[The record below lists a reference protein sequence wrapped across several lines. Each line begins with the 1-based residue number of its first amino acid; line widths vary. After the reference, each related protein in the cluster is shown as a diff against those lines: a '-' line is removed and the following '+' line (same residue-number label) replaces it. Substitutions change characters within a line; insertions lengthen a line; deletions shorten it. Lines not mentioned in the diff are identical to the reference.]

1 MSKKILVYEMSDTR
15 FEALKKTLRPLGVS
29 VYKVAKSQYG
39 DLIGELALGKAGQK
53 AVGTVRSH
61 TNIPGAAP
69 IPAVGMPCI
78 GEMLIF
84 SGISGQEMDA
94 VLAALRQAD
103 LVVPLK
109 ATVTMYNYSWN
120 GYAIYQELSKEHRKF
135 TK

>member
-39 DLIGELALGKAGQK
+39 DPIGELALGKAGQK

-78 GEMLIF
+78 GEML
-84 SGISGQEMDA
+84 A

>member
-39 DLIGELALGKAGQK
+39 DPIGELALGKNPLIGFM
-53 AVGTVRSH
+53 TW
-61 TNIPGAAP
+61 AP

>member
-39 DLIGELALGKAGQK
+39 DPIGELALGKAGQK
-53 AVGTVRSH
+53 AVGTVQSH

-109 ATVTMYNYSWN
+109 ATVTMYNY
-120 GYAIYQELSKEHRKF
+120 
-135 TK
+135 T

>member
-39 DLIGELALGKAGQK
+39 DPIGELALGKAGQK

-61 TNIPGAAP
+61 
-69 IPAVGMPCI
+69 
-78 GEMLIF
+78 
-84 SGISGQEMDA
+84 MDA

>member
-1 MSKKILVYEMSDTR
+1 MVIRL
-15 FEALKKTLRPLGVS
+15 
-29 VYKVAKSQYG
+29 
-39 DLIGELALGKAGQK
+39 LALGKAGQK

-69 IPAVGMPCI
+69 IPAVGMLCI

-84 SGISGQEMDA
+84 SGVSGQEMDA

-103 LVVPLK
+103 LIVPLK